1 MVAGAPAVGG
11 AAHMIF
17 AEAVEIEED
26 VVGRPVGVARW
37 EFDVPSDARGE
48 ADRDPDIA
56 TIKEVN
62 ELL

>member
-1 MVAGAPAVGG
+1 V
-11 AAHMIF
+11 IF

-26 VVGRPVGVARW
+26 VVGRPEGVARW
-37 EFDVPSDARGE
+37 EFDVPSNAGGE

-56 TIKEVN
+56 TCTIKERG